1 MTFEVVCCAKFYE
14 ISRNLLQNLEFCHFG
29 KVKTLVTLHYHDH
42 LKMIQNVVMSL
53 NHMEMGIIN
62 DIISDINDQIS
73 FKGIP
78 IISRTVSRT
87 TLLKIQNMIEL

>member
-1 MTFEVVCCAKFYE
+1 
-14 ISRNLLQNLEFCHFG
+14 
-29 KVKTLVTLHYHDH
+29 
-42 LKMIQNVVMSL
+42 
-53 NHMEMGIIN
+53 MEMGIIN

-87 TLLKIQNMIEL
+87 TLLKIQNMIELWSYLSVILLENI